1 MKAKIF
7 KQHPN
12 LEVFYQT
19 SDGTAFFKEHDAKNH
34 AKTLKSKKVTAV
46 FSEGEEI
53 PFNETKE
60 HIVSQEDLAN
70 NPELGDAGIQPGDVI
85 EINADANRED
95 LVARY
100 TELFGKKPSHNAADA
115 TIAQRIDEKEASL
128 KAEQE
133 AVGTDE
139 ESGEEIET
147 EETQED
153 ETED

>member
-1 MKAKIF
+1 MKTKIF
-7 KQHPN
+7 KLHPN

-19 SDGTAFFKEHDAKNH
+19 SDGTAFFKDHDAKNH
-34 AKTLKSKKVTAV
+34 AQTLKNKKVTAI
-46 FSEGEEI
+46 FNEGEEM
-53 PFNETKE
+53 PLNEVKE
-60 HIVSQEDLAN
+60 HIVTQTDLDN
-70 NPELGDAGIQPGDVI
+70 NPELGDAGIQPGEVI
-85 EINADANRED
+85 EINADSNREE

-115 TIAQRIDEKEASL
+115 TIAQRIAEKEASL